1 LTKTACRRLPLSFL
15 SLLFFFFFF
24 WVCFFQDLYQ
34 KKEEKYHIQPSI
46 INQQTSCS
54 SGLIVLCNNNDYIYK
69 IPNISDQISVDYCV
83 VKKNVCVVVPCML
96 DSFIETNFRS
106 CKVPSSHLTFSCF
119 QGCVSVSDLC
129 SIFTAW
135 EVKEVQY
142 KSCMRL
148 KKKKEKKKKRKSP
161 QHIYIW
167 SGKLKLNS
175 NINSWGVWKKWKGT
189 QILARLNQKKKI
201 FPFSEW
207 TRPISK

>member
-1 LTKTACRRLPLSFL
+1 LSRKLDSILWQRQPADGCLLAFFL
-15 SLLFFFFFF
+15 FSSFFFFFF

-148 KKKKEKKKKRKSP
+148 KKKKKEKKEKEKPTAYIYMIRKT
-161 QHIYIW
+161 
-167 SGKLKLNS
+167 KVK
-175 NINSWGVWKKWKGT
+175 
-189 QILARLNQKKKI
+189 
-201 FPFSEW
+201 
-207 TRPISK
+207 